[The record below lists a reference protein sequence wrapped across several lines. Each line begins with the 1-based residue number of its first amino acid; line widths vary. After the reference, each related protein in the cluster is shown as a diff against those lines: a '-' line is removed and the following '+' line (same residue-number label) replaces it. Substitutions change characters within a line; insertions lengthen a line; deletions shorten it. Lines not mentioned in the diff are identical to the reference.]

1 MTNRKCYL
9 VDTDHDGIVGIYT
22 NIRSARG
29 HAIAYARGD
38 CDKRHNPRSGED
50 ILRDRNEFIEHYDDV
65 NSVFIAIRYLQ
76 S

>member
-9 VDTDHDGIVGIYT
+9 VNTDHDGIIAVYT

-29 HAIAYARGD
+29 HAIAYAKGD
-38 CDKRHNPRSGED
+38 CGKRHNPRSGED
-50 ILRDRNEFIEHYDDV
+50 ILVNRNEYMEHYDDI
-65 NSVFIAIRYLQ
+65 NQVFIEIRNLH